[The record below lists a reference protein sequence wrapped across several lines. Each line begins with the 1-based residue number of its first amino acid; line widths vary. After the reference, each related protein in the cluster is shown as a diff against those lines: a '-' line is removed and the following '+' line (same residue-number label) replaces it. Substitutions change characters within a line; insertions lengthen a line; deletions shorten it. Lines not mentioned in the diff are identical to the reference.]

1 MRIFFPFSN
10 AISLMGVCLCWSFR
24 IFPHV
29 SDPKSRCKSDMGKSR
44 KQPLLSPVH
53 VGDHSLIWI
62 VKGANWI
69 ADLNISHQS
78 KIKSILLTR
87 SSPDRT
93 RFTSEL
99 SMFNDDCGPW
109 ATGSDNTLVRLGQN
123 PKGPTDRPFVEF
135 NAIGFVLLWSSGGLT
150 LTVWETI
157 WTALAEKGMLSRF
170 TLMIRKR
177 FSILY
182 KSKHL
187 FRRTHFWQGQIL
199 AHLHVRCPW
208 VYLHRKPMTP
218 ACRRLRFPPALPLI
232 PSSPSPIHQHL
243 RTASIIPF

>member
-1 MRIFFPFSN
+1 MRILFPFSN

-29 SDPKSRCKSDMGKSR
+29 SDPMQERHGQESI
-44 KQPLLSPVH
+44 H

-123 PKGPTDRPFVEF
+123 PEGPTDRPFVEF
-135 NAIGFVLLWSSGGLT
+135 LFSFGALGVWLSRFGKPLEPLWPRKHRKGCFLDLLLWSGSGLVFCTSQSTYSGEL
-150 LTVWETI
+150 I
-157 WTALAEKGMLSRF
+157 SDRGRF
-170 TLMIRKR
+170 
-177 FSILY
+177 
-182 KSKHL
+182 
-187 FRRTHFWQGQIL
+187 
-199 AHLHVRCPW
+199 
-208 VYLHRKPMTP
+208 
-218 ACRRLRFPPALPLI
+218 
-232 PSSPSPIHQHL
+232 
-243 RTASIIPF
+243 

>member
-1 MRIFFPFSN
+1 MQERHGQESI
-10 AISLMGVCLCWSFR
+10 
-24 IFPHV
+24 
-29 SDPKSRCKSDMGKSR
+29 
-44 KQPLLSPVH
+44 H

-123 PKGPTDRPFVEF
+123 PEGPTDRPFVEF
-135 NAIGFVLLWSSGGLT
+135 NAIGFALLWSSGGLT
-150 LTVWETI
+150 LTVWETT
-157 WTALAEKGMLSRF
+157 WTALTEKASKGMLSRF

-199 AHLHVRCPW
+199 AHLHVRYPW

-232 PSSPSPIHQHL
+232 PSSPSNPPPIH
-243 RTASIIPF
+243 